1 MRSLTGRVFVS
12 LGVLASMYGGQAMA
26 SGPATTAVT
35 GLGQAWPNAPD
46 VSASPHYHVYVFQKQ
61 GVRYVQINDAA
72 GTVRGAVAL
81 VGGEALDLP
90 IGVDANPWQPV
101 SEDAAPA
108 AGEAVYRD
116 DAVTIT
122 AAPQSNGSVR
132 LLLAPGNCDDP
143 SKCSI
148 RGP

>member
-1 MRSLTGRVFVS
+1 MRSLTGRVFLS
-12 LGVLASMYGGQAMA
+12 LGVLAFMYAGQTMA
-26 SGPATTAVT
+26 ETPAVT
-35 GLGQAWPNAPD
+35 GLGQSWPNAPD

-72 GTVRGAVAL
+72 GIVRGAVAL

-90 IGVDANPWQPV
+90 IGVDANQWKPV
-101 SEDAAPA
+101 SDGAAPT

-122 AAPQSNGSVR
+122 AAPQSSGSVH